1 MVWAWINGLAF
12 LLVTGLG
19 VHWFVR
25 AVANRYTYVKL
36 GRRLV
41 DGRELGE
48 AALAAL
54 RGTLGRFAA
63 ETFGQTK
70 LLKDRKSGIMHIV
83 IFYGFLVL
91 QVGAIDLIARGL
103 FGAGLPIPFY
113 GAFELVQ
120 ETTVALV
127 LLAMLYAAYRRYGE
141 KLKRLK
147 RGWKPSVVVWF
158 IAALMASVLLTL
170 AFDRLRRGGG
180 AAGEW
185 EWTAPISSAL
195 SPAFA
200 PVVGVGGLG
209 AAVGFYAAWWLHL
222 LILLAFLVYVPQSKH
237 FHIVTAPLNI
247 LLKRKEPPGR
257 LRGLDLEDETAE
269 TFGVGAIEQFD
280 QKQML
285 DLFACV
291 ECGRCTNVCPASNTG
306 KLLSPMHLIA
316 KLRDHLVEK
325 GAAVTSKSPWVPA
338 FAFGATPGAHAMSA
352 VRPEP
357 AVEPGCDIAP
367 TMAAQEAGWRSSSE
381 VRPEEVPLI
390 GGVITEEEIWAC
402 TTCRNCEDQC
412 PVDNE
417 HVDKIVD
424 LRRHLV
430 LMEGRL
436 PADGQRAMT
445 NIERQSNP
453 WGLPRSDRAKWI
465 DELRTVVITPAA
477 GDGPVPGE
485 DAVST
490 AAASR
495 AATAVVDGS
504 STDAAAASYSAT
516 AAFDATSSA
525 AAASPSAAEDVQ
537 LLRVP
542 TVKENPAFEILF
554 FVGSMGSYDN
564 RTKNVSR
571 ALVRLMNA
579 AGVNFAVLGNEE
591 RSSGDT
597 PRRMGNEML
606 FQQLAEENIA
616 TFAKYGVKRI
626 VTACPH
632 TYNTLKNEYPEFGL
646 SADVEVLH
654 HTELL
659 AALVAEGR
667 LTPRHPVRE
676 RVTFHDSCYLGRY
689 NEIYEPPRELLR
701 AIPGV
706 ELVEMARNRENAMC
720 CGAGGGRM
728 WMEETQGRRINV
740 ARLEQALAALPTVV
754 ASACPYCLA
763 MMEDGAKLM
772 DIEESLAARDVAE
785 LLEASVLG
793 PKR

>member
-25 AVANRYTYVKL
+25 AVAHRYAYVKL
-36 GRRLV
+36 GRPV

-48 AALAAL
+48 AAMVAL
-54 RGTLGRFAA
+54 RGSLRRFAA

-70 LLKDRKSGIMHIV
+70 LLKDRKSGIMHVV

-91 QVGAIDLIARGL
+91 QVGALDIFARGL
-103 FGAGLPIPFY
+103 FGAGLPLPFY
-113 GAFELVQ
+113 GAFELAQ

-147 RGWKPSVVVWF
+147 RGWKPSIVIWF

-170 AFDRLRRGGG
+170 AFDRLRRGGE

-195 SPAFA
+195 ASVFA
-200 PVVGVGGLG
+200 PVVGAGGLG
-209 AAVGFYAAWWLHL
+209 SAVGFYAAWWAHL
-222 LILLAFLVYVPQSKH
+222 VILLAFLVYVPQSKH

-257 LRGLDLEDETAE
+257 LRALDLEDETAE
-269 TFGVGAIEQFD
+269 SFGVGAIEQFD

-338 FAFGATPGAHAMSA
+338 FAFGESAGAHAMSRVA
-352 VRPEP
+352 PDP
-357 AVEPGCDIAP
+357 AVGPGCDIGP
-367 TMAAQEAGWRSSSE
+367 TIAAQEAGWRPSTE
-381 VRPEEVPLI
+381 GRPEEMSLI
-390 GGVITEEEIWAC
+390 GSVITEEEIWAC

-453 WGLPRSDRAKWI
+453 WGLSRNDRAKWI
-465 DELRTVVITPAA
+465 DELR
-477 GDGPVPGE
+477 
-485 DAVST
+485 
-490 AAASR
+490 
-495 AATAVVDGS
+495 
-504 STDAAAASYSAT
+504 
-516 AAFDATSSA
+516 
-525 AAASPSAAEDVQ
+525 AAASPAAPAAAEEDT

-542 TVKENPAFEILF
+542 TVKENPSFEVLF

-564 RTKNVSR
+564 RTKKVSR

-579 AGVNFAVLGNEE
+579 AGVSFAVLGNEE
-591 RSSGDT
+591 RNSGDA

-606 FQQLAEENIA
+606 FQQLAAENIA
-616 TFAKYGVKRI
+616 AFAKYDVKRI

-646 SADVEVLH
+646 PADVEVLH

-667 LTPRHPVRE
+667 LRPRHVVKE
-676 RVTFHDSCYLGRY
+676 RVTYHDSCYLGRY

-706 ELVEMARNRENAMC
+706 ELAEMSRSRENAMC

-728 WMEETQGRRINV
+728 WMEETQGRRVNV
-740 ARLEQALAALPTVV
+740 ARVEQALAVRPTVV

-763 MMEDGAKLM
+763 MMEDGAKLL
-772 DIEESLAARDVAE
+772 DAEQSLAARDVAE
-785 LLEASVLG
+785 LLEVSVFG
-793 PKR
+793 PKQ